1 MKPFNLE
8 EAINGKAFYLENGYR
23 GVIKYCVDDFIT
35 YFEQPPHYP
44 YVGYVLD
51 DKGFLFTA
59 HTAWNENGKSNEYPS
74 FNATTMV
81 DDTPLQDNKK
91 ETMKKFDL
99 KAALNGEHVMLRNG
113 KKAFV
118 VYDLRNYPVLMGE
131 LGKKPLNGIVF
142 NEDGDECKYIDVE
155 WNEAGSNASVQFDII
170 GMWEEPK
177 KQINIEDLP
186 KPFKPNIGDEFF
198 YLSDG
203 MIRYFSFYADSAANF
218 ARNGQC
224 FRTEEDAQKWLDFM
238 KSMME

>member
-35 YFEQPPHYP
+35 QFEQPPNYP

-51 DKGFLFTA
+51 NKGFLFTA

-74 FNATTMV
+74 FNATAMV
-81 DDTPLQDNKK
+81 DDTPQQDNKK

-99 KAALNGEHVMLRNG
+99 KAALNGEPVMLRNG
-113 KKAFV
+113 DKAYIFK
-118 VYDLRNYPVLMGE
+118 DLRTISELKEKIRYPLVGININRCIVYAWSLDGQV
-131 LGKKPLNGIVF
+131 PLSSNTAHNDIVGIF
-142 NEDGDECKYIDVE
+142 
-155 WNEAGSNASVQFDII
+155 
-170 GMWEEPK
+170 EEPK

-186 KPFKPNIGDEFF
+186 KPFKPKKDEEYF
-198 YLSDG
+198 YLGCKTVYSA
-203 MIRYFSFYADSAANF
+203 RYCDDFDHDLSEG
-218 ARNGQC
+218 GQC

-238 KSMME
+238 KGMME